1 MSLRLGTKQKIT
13 DNMTNEYMEGLAQRI
28 DNMMQ
33 RYELY
38 RNPNDAMILDCMVR
52 DYEAKQRL
60 MMQDEKLKEIQSPFS
75 PRQG

>member
-1 MSLRLGTKQKIT
+1 
-13 DNMTNEYMEGLAQRI
+13 MEELAQRI

-60 MMQDEKLKEIQSPFS
+60 ILQNEKEKETISGKISPS
-75 PRQG
+75 

>member
-1 MSLRLGTKQKIT
+1 
-13 DNMTNEYMEGLAQRI
+13 MTEEYMEELAQRI

-60 MMQDEKLKEIQSPFS
+60 MMQNEKLKEIQSPFS

>member
-1 MSLRLGTKQKIT
+1 
-13 DNMTNEYMEGLAQRI
+13 MTNEYMEELAQRI

-38 RNPNDAMILDCMVR
+38 RSPRDKMILECMLR

-60 MMQDEKLKEIQSPFS
+60 MMQNEKEM
-75 PRQG
+75 R

>member
-1 MSLRLGTKQKIT
+1 
-13 DNMTNEYMEGLAQRI
+13 MTEEYMEELAQRI

-60 MMQDEKLKEIQSPFS
+60 ILQNEAQIQSTFP
-75 PRQG
+75 PWEG

>member
-1 MSLRLGTKQKIT
+1 MTKNKRMLT
-13 DNMTNEYMEGLAQRI
+13 DEYMQELERRI

-38 RNPNDAMILDCMVR
+38 RNPNDRMILECMVQ

-60 MMQDEKLKEIQSPFS
+60 MMQDEKLKEVQSPFS
-75 PRQG
+75 PSAW

>member
-1 MSLRLGTKQKIT
+1 
-13 DNMTNEYMEGLAQRI
+13 MEELAQRI

-60 MMQDEKLKEIQSPFS
+60 ILQNEKEKETISGEISPW
-75 PRQG
+75 